1 MVLLI
6 RWLALVLTL
15 AFWTGLV
22 IWLA

>member
-6 RWLALVLTL
+6 RWLALLLTL